1 MNEMIMKLKSI
12 NRKLQIL
19 LLTALL
25 SIVLIGCFKSSKPA
39 AAPPRVTTTA
49 IKQQDVPIYIDAIG
63 KVIAPVTIN
72 IRPQAAGKLLKAY
85 IKQGAIVN
93 EGDILYEIDP
103 RPYQALLDEAVA
115 QLAHDQALLDYAN
128 QTVKR
133 YKTVVEDEFIS
144 QLTYEQYQSSASAAQ
159 AQVDLDKAAITA
171 AQIKSRLL

>member
-1 MNEMIMKLKSI
+1 MKLKSI

-72 IRPQAAGKLLKAY
+72 IRPQASY
-85 IKQGAIVN
+85 
-93 EGDILYEIDP
+93 
-103 RPYQALLDEAVA
+103 
-115 QLAHDQALLDYAN
+115 
-128 QTVKR
+128 
-133 YKTVVEDEFIS
+133 
-144 QLTYEQYQSSASAAQ
+144 
-159 AQVDLDKAAITA
+159 
-171 AQIKSRLL
+171 